1 MKLSKW
7 KYSILSICLMRYIAS
22 LSNSEK
28 SSSCLFIFFSRMNE
42 ILYLPICRIILDTN
56 LQTSV
61 GKSEEYRA
69 EQAIPHVLPTTAELL
84 NILLSI

>member
-1 MKLSKW
+1 
-7 KYSILSICLMRYIAS
+7 MRYIAS

-42 ILYLPICRIILDTN
+42 ILYLPLCRIILDTN

-61 GKSEEYRA
+61 EKWKRNHPFVCRIK
-69 EQAIPHVLPTTAELL
+69 QLVLF
-84 NILLSI
+84 

>member
-1 MKLSKW
+1 MKIFYIEYLPHEI
-7 KYSILSICLMRYIAS
+7 YSIIIKFR
-22 LSNSEK
+22 K

-42 ILYLPICRIILDTN
+42 ILYFPLCRIILDTN
-56 LQTSV
+56 LQTSG

-69 EQAIPHVLPTTAELL
+69 EQAIPLVLPTTAELL

>member
-1 MKLSKW
+1 
-7 KYSILSICLMRYIAS
+7 MRYIAS

-28 SSSCLFIFFSRMNE
+28 SSSCLFIFFS
-42 ILYLPICRIILDTN
+42 LYLPLCRIILDTN

-69 EQAIPHVLPTTAELL
+69 EQAIPHVLPTTALLL
-84 NILLSI
+84 NIILSI